1 MPLERD
7 ELSSL
12 WIPMHRVVA
21 IALVVLIA
29 GTAGLQ
35 LKAEEE
41 MPERSPSSTDL
52 PNVKLP
58 TLGGKQFWA
67 DVHFFRDWRIQREVL
82 TGHHRLLSPKNVR
95 VAWGSLDACLAK
107 LAEIRQDQQLP
118 PMSGKA
124 VVVLHGLGRSRGAM
138 GRLAAK
144 LREDG
149 GYHVFNVGYPTLMG
163 SISEHAKT
171 LDSVIRSLEGVE
183 EINFV
188 CHSLGNLVVRRWLFD
203 TCDPET
209 GEPREHNRLGRMVM
223 LGPPNQRPELAS
235 TVGRVKLE
243 TTIGGKA
250 FSELAQG
257 WDELAPTLLTPPVPF
272 GIIAGG
278 RGDDLGY
285 NPIVP
290 GDDDMI
296 VSVAST
302 KLPGAS
308 DFVVLPVLHTFMMN
322 DPKVQECVL
331 RFLNEG
337 YFTAKDQ
344 ASPLDNAGQP

>member
-1 MPLERD
+1 
-7 ELSSL
+7 
-12 WIPMHRVVA
+12 
-21 IALVVLIA
+21 
-29 GTAGLQ
+29 
-35 LKAEEE
+35 
-41 MPERSPSSTDL
+41 
-52 PNVKLP
+52 
-58 TLGGKQFWA
+58 LGGKQFWA

-107 LAEIRQDQQLP
+107 LGEIRQAQHLP

-149 GYHVFNVGYPTLMG
+149 DYHVFNVGYPTLMG
-163 SISEHAKT
+163 SVGEHAKT

-188 CHSLGNLVVRRWLFD
+188 CHSLGNLVVRRWLYD
-203 TCDPET
+203 TRDPDT
-209 GEPREHNRLGRMVM
+209 GQPRENERLGRMVM
-223 LGPPNQRPELAS
+223 LGPPNQRPELAG
-235 TVGRVKLE
+235 TVGRVKLA

-250 FSELAQG
+250 FRELAEG
-257 WDELAPTLLTPPVPF
+257 WDDLAPTLLTPPLSF

-278 RGDDLGY
+278 RGDERGY
-285 NPIVP
+285 NPLVP

-296 VSVAST
+296 VSVEST
-302 KLPGAS
+302 KLAGAS
-308 DFVVLPVLHTFMMN
+308 DFLVLPVLHTFMMN
-322 DPKVQECVL
+322 DVQVQECVL
-331 RFLNEG
+331 RFLRSG
-337 YFTAKDQ
+337 YFTATD
-344 ASPLDNAGQP
+344 SVLPLDDTGQP